1 LEYGDSVQNAFM
13 SSQDQAG
20 DAQPHDDQPDTGQP
34 DTGQPDTG
42 QPDTGQ
48 PDTGQPADEQP
59 ADEQPADEQ
68 PADEQPA
75 DEQPAADQPQDER
88 IAEVAEHIDKAR
100 SQAED
105 AGILVDPDAETFADS
120 GTTDSQDDQT
130 IAPPG

>member
-20 DAQPHDDQPDTGQP
+20 DDQPHDEQPD
-34 DTGQPDTG
+34 
-42 QPDTGQ
+42 
-48 PDTGQPADEQP
+48 
-59 ADEQPADEQ
+59 
-68 PADEQPA
+68 
-75 DEQPAADQPQDER
+75 DEQPAAEQPDAGQPDDERPAGDRPDDEQPQDER